1 MKNPETCKRFREKF
15 QKMWENSEN
24 GGLFLVVALFSD
36 YHSFGYLSI
45 VGDGFHHNEMN
56 YILHRACTVQGPVAL
71 AHIVNHLDHAV
82 ELDFLACLIKKAAI
96 VFRVIAKVKNNLQ
109 FTDTHGI
116 IAHNVA
122 IHLILL
128 TLLKLML
135 RICCD
140 GYQPSFAMGGGTE

>member
-1 MKNPETCKRFREKF
+1 
-15 QKMWENSEN
+15 MWENSEN

-82 ELDFLACLIKKAAI
+82 ELDFGDAVPDVQQVGPVPRHDRGGAGLPGRRRGRHKKC
-96 VFRVIAKVKNNLQ
+96 Q
-109 FTDTHGI
+109 
-116 IAHNVA
+116 
-122 IHLILL
+122 
-128 TLLKLML
+128 
-135 RICCD
+135 
-140 GYQPSFAMGGGTE
+140 S